1 MARAEMA
8 SVPLG
13 KLDRFWRYSAA
24 LGPYLEI
31 GDGLMDVPEYMMA
44 GDFPYRKRPFPKEV
58 LFADQLSIMRLLGGY
73 LIPGE
78 SEKELAERDLAW
90 RDDEGR
96 IRYRMDLLKPRLQPY
111 IENG

>member
-1 MARAEMA
+1 LITRRKFLASSAALALSGLGPMARAQMA

-31 GDGLMDVPEYMMA
+31 GNGLMEVPEYMMA

-58 LFADQLSIMRLLGGY
+58 LFADQLSIVRLLGVTC
-73 LIPGE
+73 PPKT
-78 SEKELAERDLAW
+78 SPAE
-90 RDDEGR
+90 
-96 IRYRMDLLKPRLQPY
+96 M
-111 IENG
+111 